1 MPGEHFV
8 VAPNWTWFILLYFF
22 FAGISGG
29 AFVIGTM
36 LRLWGSAADKAASRL
51 AFLISF
57 PLLLI
62 CPIVLTID
70 LGQPARFWHMLV
82 DVGTGTPVFK
92 AYSPMSLGVWGLTLF
107 GLFSFVTFLGAVG
120 EGGYLRWRILA
131 GAGRVMS
138 SALGKAFMVIGAV
151 FGFFVAA
158 YTGVLL
164 AVSNQ
169 PVWSDTWTLGGLFL
183 ASGLSGAAAT
193 ILLLSQ
199 RRREAAVTEGKLMEA
214 DRYFIILELVL
225 IAVFLITLGG
235 VVSKVLGG
243 GWIILW
249 LVVLIGTL
257 FPLVAEWRPA
267 VVRQLPF
274 YFVPVLVLVGVLALR
289 AVIIFSAQA

>member
-8 VAPNWTWFILLYFF
+8 VPPHWEWYILLYFF
-22 FAGISGG
+22 FAGIAGG

-36 LRLWGSAADKAASRL
+36 LRLWGNPADKAASRL
-51 AFLISF
+51 AFIISF
-57 PLLLI
+57 PLLLL
-62 CPIVLTID
+62 CPILLTLD
-70 LGQPARFWHMLV
+70 LGQPLRFWHMLV
-82 DVGTGTPVFK
+82 DVRTGTPAFK
-92 AYSPMSLGVWGLTLF
+92 AYSPISLGSWGLTIF

-131 GAGRVMS
+131 GAGRVMN
-138 SALGKAFMVIGAV
+138 SALGKVFMVLGAI

-193 ILLLSQ
+193 VLLLNRG
-199 RRREAAVTEGKLMEA
+199 RRDAAVSDGKLMEA
-214 DRYFIILELVL
+214 DRYFIILELIL
-225 IAVFLITLGG
+225 IALFFITLGG

-249 LVVLIGTL
+249 LVVLVGTL
-257 FPLVAEWRPA
+257 VPLIAEWRPTMR
-267 VVRQLPF
+267 RQLPPVV
-274 YFVPVLVLVGVLALR
+274 VPVLVLVGVLALR

>member
-8 VAPNWTWFILLYFF
+8 VPPHWEWYILLYFF
-22 FAGISGG
+22 LAGISGG

-36 LRLWGSAADKAASRL
+36 LRLWGNPADAAASRL
-51 AFLISF
+51 AFIVSF
-57 PLLLI
+57 PLLLL
-62 CPIVLTID
+62 CPILLTID
-70 LGQPARFWHMLV
+70 LGQPTRFWHMLV
-82 DVGTGTPVFK
+82 DVGSGTPVFK

-107 GLFSFVTFLGAVG
+107 GLFSFVMFLAAVG
-120 EGGYLRWRILA
+120 ESGYLRWRVLG
-131 GAGRVMS
+131 GAGRLMG
-138 SALGKAFMVIGAV
+138 SALGKVFMVIGAI

-183 ASGLSGAAAT
+183 ASGLSGAVAT
-193 ILLLSQ
+193 ILLLSRG
-199 RRREAAVTEGKLMEA
+199 RRDAALTDGKLMEA

-225 IAVFLITLGG
+225 IALFLITLGG

-257 FPLVAEWRPA
+257 VPLIAEWRPTMR
-267 VVRQLPF
+267 RQLPPVV
-274 YFVPVLVLVGVLALR
+274 VPVLVLVGVLALR

>member
-8 VAPNWTWFILLYFF
+8 VPPHWEWYILAYFF
-22 FAGISGG
+22 FAGLAGG

-36 LRLWGSAADKAASRL
+36 LRLWGNPADQAASRR
-51 AFLISF
+51 AFIISF
-57 PLLLI
+57 PLLLL
-62 CPIVLTID
+62 CPILLTLD
-70 LGQPARFWHMLV
+70 LGQPLRFWHMLV
-82 DVGTGTPVFK
+82 DVKTGTPAFK
-92 AYSPMSLGVWGLTLF
+92 AYSPISLGSWGLTIF
-107 GLFSFVTFLGAVG
+107 GLFSFVMFLAAVG
-120 EGGYLRWRILA
+120 EGGSLRWRVLA
-131 GAGRVMS
+131 GAARVFGS
-138 SALGKAFMVIGAV
+138 TIGKAFMLIGAI

-193 ILLLSQ
+193 VLLLSRG
-199 RRREAAVTEGKLMEA
+199 RRDAAVSDGKLMEA
-214 DRYFIILELVL
+214 DRYFIILELIL
-225 IAVFLITLGG
+225 IALFLITLGG

-257 FPLVAEWRPA
+257 VPLVAEWRPA
-267 VVRQLPF
+267 MRRQVPPVVM
-274 YFVPVLVLVGVLALR
+274 PVLVLVGVLALR

>member
-70 LGQPARFWHMLV
+70 LGQPARFWHMLI

-225 IAVFLITLGG
+225 IAAFLITLGG

>member
-8 VAPNWTWFILLYFF
+8 VAPGWAWYILLYFF

-36 LRLWGSAADKAASRL
+36 LRLFGSAADKAASRL
-51 AFLISF
+51 AFIISF
-57 PLLLI
+57 PLLLL
-62 CPIVLTID
+62 CPILLTLD
-70 LGQPARFWHMLV
+70 LGQPLRFWHMLV
-82 DVGTGTPVFK
+82 DVKTGTPAFK
-92 AYSPMSLGVWGLTLF
+92 AYSPISLGSWGLTIF
-107 GLFSFVTFLGAVG
+107 GLFAFVMFLAAVG
-120 EGGYLRWRILA
+120 EGGYLRWRVLA

-138 SALGKAFMVIGAV
+138 SAIGKAFMVIGAI

-183 ASGLSGAAAT
+183 ASGLSGAAAS
-193 ILLLSQ
+193 IMLLS
-199 RRREAAVTEGKLMEA
+199 RSRREAEVTEGKLIEA
-214 DRYFIILELVL
+214 DRYFIILELLL
-225 IAVFLITLGG
+225 IALFLITLGG
-235 VVSKVLGG
+235 ALSKMGG
-243 GWIILW
+243 GWILLW

-257 FPLVAEWRPA
+257 VPLILEWRPA
-267 VVRQLPF
+267 LLRQAPPAL
-274 YFVPVLVLVGVLALR
+274 VPVLVLVGVLALR

>member
-8 VAPNWTWFILLYFF
+8 VPPHWEWYILLYFF

-36 LRLWGSAADKAASRL
+36 LRLWGSRADAAASRL
-51 AFLISF
+51 AFIVSF
-57 PLLLI
+57 PLLLV
-62 CPIVLTID
+62 CPILLTLD
-70 LGQPARFWHMLV
+70 LGQPLRFWHMLV
-82 DVGTGTPVFK
+82 DSASGTPVFK
-92 AYSPMSLGVWGLTLF
+92 AYSPMSLGAWGLTLF
-107 GLFSFVTFLGAVG
+107 GLFSFVMFLAAVG
-120 EGGYLRWRILA
+120 EGGYLRWRVLA
-131 GAGRVMS
+131 GAGGVMR
-138 SALGKAFMVIGAV
+138 SALGMVFMVIGAIL
-151 FGFFVAA
+151 GFFIAA

-169 PVWSDTWTLGGLFL
+169 PVWSDTWTLGGLFV

-193 ILLLSQ
+193 ILLLS
-199 RRREAAVTEGKLMEA
+199 RSRREAAVSDGKLIEA
-214 DRYFIILELVL
+214 DQYFIILELVL
-225 IAVFLITLGG
+225 IALFLITLGG

-257 FPLVAEWRPA
+257 VPLVSHSRPA
-267 VVRQLPF
+267 LVRQLSP
-274 YFVPVLVLVGVLALR
+274 VAVSVLVLVGVLALR